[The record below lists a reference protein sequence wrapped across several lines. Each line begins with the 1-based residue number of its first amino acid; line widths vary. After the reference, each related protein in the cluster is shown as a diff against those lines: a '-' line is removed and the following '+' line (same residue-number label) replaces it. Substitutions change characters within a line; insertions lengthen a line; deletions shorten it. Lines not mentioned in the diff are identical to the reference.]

1 MVPQAISPFPSLW
14 SFNDAFLSVFTT
26 EACAS
31 FFGVYLS
38 TVSGKRLWLHHEL
51 SYFNPTDGETKSFK
65 KIQDCY
71 EEAGLKAKSQDVQFM
86 VKPFLPPLT
95 HAANIGG
102 LCTNDQCNHYY
113 VSGDQQ

>member
-1 MVPQAISPFPSLW
+1 MKGTLLLL
-14 SFNDAFLSVFTT
+14 AFLVIGELGFQTS
-26 EACAS
+26 EKACAS

-86 VKPFLPPLT
+86 ASMFFSSECLKYYS
-95 HAANIGG
+95 
-102 LCTNDQCNHYY
+102 NDTMTKILS
-113 VSGDQQ
+113 VITKKWM